1 MGLMATS
8 WWMGYRITKNEKIDS
23 MTMHIKGAQMQ
34 LTNDQLLQLLGQ
46 KEIDLYALR
55 LQLAEY
61 QRQIRE
67 LTDKNV
73 KLRNEEENGE

>member
-1 MGLMATS
+1 
-8 WWMGYRITKNEKIDS
+8 
-23 MTMHIKGAQMQ
+23 MQ

>member
-1 MGLMATS
+1 
-8 WWMGYRITKNEKIDS
+8 
-23 MTMHIKGAQMQ
+23 MQ

-55 LQLAEY
+55 FQLAEY

>member
-1 MGLMATS
+1 
-8 WWMGYRITKNEKIDS
+8 
-23 MTMHIKGAQMQ
+23 MQ

-61 QRQIRE
+61 QRQIQE
-67 LTDKNV
+67 LTDENV
-73 KLRNEEENGE
+73 KLKNEVQNGE

>member
-1 MGLMATS
+1 MEL
-8 WWMGYRITKNEKIDS
+8 TKE
-23 MTMHIKGAQMQ
+23 
-34 LTNDQLLQLLGQ
+34 QLLGLIGQ
-46 KEIDLYALR
+46 KEVDLYALR